1 MKKLLILSILSL
13 LFIYSSCSSGSE
25 NPTMDP
31 TPPNNED
38 VTYAGTIKSII
49 DNNCI
54 RCHSDPPVNNA
65 PMPLITF
72 ANVREAVQNR
82 GLITRVANGSMPPD
96 GAADLTAAQVQSIRD
111 WQSEGFL
118 E

>member
-1 MKKLLILSILSL
+1 MKKLLILSIFSL

-54 RCHSDPPVNNA
+54 RCHSDPPVNDA

-72 ANVREAVQNR
+72 ANVRDAVQGR
-82 GLITRVANGSMPPD
+82 GLITRVANGTMPPD
-96 GAADLTAAQVQSIRD
+96 GAADLTAAQVQAIRD
-111 WQSEGFL
+111 WQSGGFL